1 MNIFLN
7 KIFSE
12 NKFLKLSSLLF
23 LFLPF
28 AIISGNFLTN
38 FLIIYSILFMIIR
51 LILVNN
57 IKFFYT
63 KEFRYLTIFFIPFN

>member
-38 FLIIYSILFMIIR
+38 FFDNLFNFIYDYSAH
-51 LILVNN
+51 
-57 IKFFYT
+57 T
-63 KEFRYLTIFFIPFN
+63 CKEY